1 MPRKVLV
8 SGCFDV
14 LHSGHIAF
22 LEKAAE
28 FGDLYVCLGSDANI
42 RLLKGHSSHFNQE
55 ERLYMLQ
62 AIRFVKETRIATGT
76 GLLDFEDDIKTIR
89 PDILIVNNDSA
100 LSEKK
105 ELCEKN
111 GIELIC
117 LQRIPKS
124 GLPARS
130 SSGVKKTLAA
140 LPYRLCLAGGWVDQ
154 PWINSVSP
162 GSVVVV
168 QIEPTLEF
176 SLRSGMAT
184 STRQHWER
192 LMPINAQ
199 ITDHEKLARILF
211 GVENPP
217 GTKYVAG
224 SQDSI
229 GLTYP
234 GINRLD
240 YDNSFWPNKIE
251 SCFDES
257 VFTWLEQS
265 LAIIPL
271 FERPPGYD
279 PLTRQNL
286 KKDLISQLGM
296 TGKNCYEAIL
306 EKDIK
311 KFGASLTA
319 THDLWREIL
328 PNTTT
333 SEIDKELNSYNKQGF
348 GRTTSG
354 CGGGYIF
361 VATQDELPNSFR
373 PKIPRQGS

>member
-1 MPRKVLV
+1 M
-8 SGCFDV
+8 
-14 LHSGHIAF
+14 
-22 LEKAAE
+22 
-28 FGDLYVCLGSDANI
+28 
-42 RLLKGHSSHFNQE
+42 
-55 ERLYMLQ
+55 
-62 AIRFVKETRIATGT
+62 
-76 GLLDFEDDIKTIR
+76 
-89 PDILIVNNDSA
+89 
-100 LSEKK
+100 
-105 ELCEKN
+105 
-111 GIELIC
+111 
-117 LQRIPKS
+117 
-124 GLPARS
+124 
-130 SSGVKKTLAA
+130 
-140 LPYRLCLAGGWVDQ
+140 AG
-154 PWINSVSP
+154 
-162 GSVVVV
+162 
-168 QIEPTLEF
+168 
-176 SLRSGMAT
+176 
-184 STRQHWER
+184 
-192 LMPINAQ
+192 
-199 ITDHEKLARILF
+199 KRILF

-240 YDNSFWPNKIE
+240 YDNSFWPNQIE
-251 SCFDES
+251 SCLDES
-257 VFTWLEQS
+257 VFDWLEQS

-286 KKDLISQLGM
+286 NKDLISQLGM

-333 SEIDKELNSYNKQGF
+333 AEIDKELNSYNKQGF

-373 PKIPRQGS
+373 PKIPRQES